1 MRLLREPMKSYTYA
15 SLVSLVFLKHK
26 TSISRSIESVIRS
39 TDALAERLG
48 QHPTLSHMTK
58 YRIITELMAT
68 NILTQH
74 NKTGRKKLRLS
85 AEIQHYLAEQQEL

>member
-1 MRLLREPMKSYTYA
+1 MKSYTYA

-39 TDALAERLG
+39 TDDLAERLG
-48 QHPTLSHMTK
+48 HHPTLSHMTK
-58 YRIITELMAT
+58 YRIITDLIAT

-74 NKTGRKKLRLS
+74 NTTGRKRLRLS
-85 AEIQHYLAEQQEL
+85 DEIHRYLTEKQGP